1 VTDLSG
7 RVAFITGTAGGIGRA
22 SALAFAAA
30 GARVVGCD
38 IQRDADLETVELVRA
53 AGGEMQSVAPLDLT
67 TVDGADEWAARA
79 AAVYDGVDILF
90 NNASSQWVGPFE
102 EMTPDDWY
110 FTITHELHIVYL
122 CTRAVWP
129 HLIAG
134 GGGVVLNVASV
145 SATRGAQFVHQAAH
159 GAAKGGV
166 LAFTKHLCV
175 SGAEHGIRANAI
187 SPGLIRT
194 PATKRFVDD
203 PDSGVPE
210 MTAIL
215 PSRRVGRPED
225 IAAVAAFLACD
236 EASFINGANIPVDGG
251 VTAIA

>member
-1 VTDLSG
+1 VGRLDG
-7 RVAFITGTAGGIGRA
+7 RVALITGTAGGIGRA
-22 SALAFAAA
+22 SALAFAAE

-38 IQRDADLETVELVRA
+38 VQRDADLETVELVRA
-53 AGGEMQSVAPLDLT
+53 AGGAMESISPVDLST
-67 TVDGADEWAARA
+67 QDGADAWARQ
-79 AAVYDGVDILF
+79 AVAVHCGVDVLF
-90 NNASSQWVGPFE
+90 NNASAQWVGPFE
-102 EMTPDDWY
+102 EMTPGDWY

-122 CTRAVWP
+122 STRAVWP
-129 HLIAG
+129 HLIAR

-145 SATRGAQFVHQAAH
+145 SATRGAQFVHQSAH

-166 LAFTKHLCV
+166 LALTKHLCV
-175 SGAEHGIRANAI
+175 SGAEHGIRVNAI

-194 PATKRFVDD
+194 PATQRFVDD
-203 PDSGVPE
+203 PNSGVPE

-215 PSRRVGRPED
+215 PSRRVGRPQD
-225 IAAVAAFLACD
+225 VAAVAAFLASD

>member
-1 VTDLSG
+1 MSSLDG
-7 RVAFITGTAGGIGRA
+7 RVALITGTAGGIGRA
-22 SALAFAAA
+22 SALAFAAH

-38 IQRDADLETVELVRA
+38 VQRAADLETVRLVRA
-53 AGGEMQSVAPLDLT
+53 AGGEMESLAPVDLSQPEGAEDWARRA
-67 TVDGADEWAARA
+67 VD
-79 AAVYDGVDILF
+79 VYGGVDILF
-90 NNASSQWVGPFE
+90 NNASAQWVGPFE

-110 FTITHELHIVYL
+110 FTITHELHLVYL

-129 HLIAG
+129 HLISR

-145 SATRGAQFVHQAAH
+145 SATRGAQFVHQSAH

-166 LAFTKHLCV
+166 LALTKHLCV
-175 SGAEHGIRANAI
+175 SGAAHGIRVNAI

-194 PATKRFVDD
+194 PATQRFVDD

-225 IAAVAAFLACD
+225 IASVAVFLAGD
-236 EASFINGANIPVDGG
+236 GASFINGANIPVDGG